1 MFNPHVTITPHD
13 FTWQK
18 LSKYCY
24 CSLGLVSTLTKWII
38 FFQKLYLFYSF
49 EIIGFSI
56 IYYNILIWV
65 MKLFTL
71 YHDNYDD
78 FQHVN
83 LTFSQNF
90 VSLFGELFND
100 KTDLTIRYRYFF
112 LTYFINILAW
122 LPSSVPRYLLNNV
135 EPT

>member
-1 MFNPHVTITPHD
+1 
-13 FTWQK
+13 
-18 LSKYCY
+18 
-24 CSLGLVSTLTKWII
+24 
-38 FFQKLYLFYSF
+38 
-49 EIIGFSI
+49 
-56 IYYNILIWV
+56 